1 MESVKDTSATNPL
14 DALRWKK
21 EEIPEDQ
28 NNGALDQADF
38 FALLTQQLAN
48 QDPTKP
54 VENNE
59 MISQMTGF
67 STNDGIS
74 RLNDSFGDFSASM
87 TSSQA
92 LQASSL
98 VGRSVLVEDN
108 VFGLAEGTSA
118 SGKISTDVPATGVV
132 LNIEND
138 AGEIVRSVPVGTL
151 KEGEHPFT
159 WDGLDKYGEPAPTG
173 LYRFRVEG
181 KVDGENTELQAMT
194 YRRVDSVTLAG
205 TGGNIQLNLNDGES
219 MNLKDIV
226 EIAS

>member
-21 EEIPEDQ
+21 EVIPEDQ

-98 VGRSVLVEDN
+98 VGRSVLVEEN
-108 VFGLAEGTSA
+108 VFGLAEGTAA
-118 SGKISTDVPATGVV
+118 SGKISTDEPATGVT

-138 AGEIVRSVPVGTL
+138 AGEVVRSVPVGSL
-151 KEGEHPFT
+151 EKGEHPFT
-159 WDGLDKYGEPAPTG
+159 WDGLDKYGQPAPTG

-181 KVDGENTELQAMT
+181 KVDGENTELQSLT